1 MAVSR
6 TYEASLSLPNGAD
19 RARRGSVIVPLVEW
33 RDAAG
38 FEERAVNDWNLCL
51 ANPRSTAASVLKN
64 RVAIH
69 ACRCVVSEPQTGQA
83 SIVGGGARS
92 SRSTNVAMSNRRQNT
107 RRQQCHRGGN
117 PECCSRFT

>member
-38 FEERAVNDWNLCL
+38 FEECGQRLESLPCEPPLNCCECLEESSCDTRLPVRRVRAAD
-51 ANPRSTAASVLKN
+51 RTGF
-64 RVAIH
+64 H
-69 ACRCVVSEPQTGQA
+69 CRRWGE
-83 SIVGGGARS
+83 
-92 SRSTNVAMSNRRQNT
+92 
-107 RRQQCHRGGN
+107 
-117 PECCSRFT
+117 EF